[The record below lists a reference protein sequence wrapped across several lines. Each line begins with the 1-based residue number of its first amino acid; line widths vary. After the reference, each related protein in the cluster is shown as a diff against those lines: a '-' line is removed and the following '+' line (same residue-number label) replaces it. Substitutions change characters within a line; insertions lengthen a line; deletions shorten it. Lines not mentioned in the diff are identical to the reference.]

1 MELAERIRTLRKAAG
16 WTQQALADAL
26 GIKRS
31 ALGAYEE
38 GRAEPKL
45 ATLIA
50 FARHFGM
57 SLDAFV
63 LGESEEE
70 RKLRRAMGGDL
81 RVLSVQVDAVTER
94 ERVAIV
100 PVRASAGYL
109 SGYGDPEYMEGLAH
123 FNLPVKEL
131 PQDATFRMFQIEGES
146 MLPIPDG
153 SYVLAHY
160 EENWTHAGG
169 MRPYIVVT
177 RDHGVVFKR
186 VENRLDT
193 HGDYLLISDNLD
205 FAPYRVQPEDIVEMW
220 RARAY
225 LAFDWP
231 TPAFAGMERIQGTLD
246 QMRMDLRTIQEKLN
260 APN

>member
-1 MELAERIRTLRKAAG
+1 MDLATRIRTLRKAAG
-16 WTQQALADAL
+16 WTQQSLADEL
-26 GIKRS
+26 GLKRS

-50 FARHFGM
+50 MARRFGM

-63 LGESEEE
+63 LGESEED
-70 RKLRRAMGGDL
+70 RQMRRVSGGDL
-81 RVLSVQVDAVTER
+81 RVLSVPVDRASER

-100 PVRASAGYL
+100 PVRAAAGYL
-109 SGYGDPEYMEGLAH
+109 SGYGDPDYMEGLDH
-123 FNLPVKEL
+123 FTLPVKEL
-131 PQDATFRMFQIEGES
+131 PQDATYRMFQIEGES
-146 MLPIPDG
+146 MLPIPHG
-153 SYVLAHY
+153 SYILAHY
-160 EENWTHAGG
+160 EENWAKAGG

-205 FAPYRVQPEDIVEMW
+205 FAPYRVLPEDVMEMW

-246 QMRMDLRTIQEKLN
+246 QMREDLRSIQQKLD
-260 APN
+260 

>member
-1 MELAERIRTLRKAAG
+1 MDLASRIRTLRKAAG
-16 WTQQALADAL
+16 WTQQSLADEL
-26 GIKRS
+26 GLKRS

-50 FARHFGM
+50 LARHFGM

-63 LGESEEE
+63 LGESEED
-70 RKLRRAMGGDL
+70 RMMRRVIGGDL
-81 RVLSVQVDAVTER
+81 RDLSVPVDRSSER

-100 PVRASAGYL
+100 PVRAAAGYL
-109 SGYGDPEYMEGLAH
+109 SGYGDPEYMEGLDH

-131 PQDATFRMFQIEGES
+131 AQDATYRMFQIEGES
-146 MLPIPDG
+146 MLPIPHG
-153 SYVLAHY
+153 SYILAHY
-160 EENWTHAGG
+160 EENWSKAGG
-169 MRPYIVVT
+169 MRPYVVVT

-205 FAPYRVQPEDIVEMW
+205 FAPYRVFPEDVVEMW

-246 QMRMDLRTIQEKLN
+246 QMREDLRTIQKKLD
-260 APN
+260 

>member
-1 MELAERIRTLRKAAG
+1 MDLANRIRTLRKAAG

-26 GIKRS
+26 GLKRS

-45 ATLIA
+45 ATLVA
-50 FARHFGM
+50 LSKHFGM

-63 LGESEEE
+63 LGDSEED
-70 RKLRRAMGGDL
+70 RKMRRVVGGDL
-81 RVLSVQVDAVTER
+81 RVLSVHVDAGSDR

-100 PVRASAGYL
+100 PVRAAAGYL
-109 SGYGDPEYMEGLAH
+109 TGYGDSEFMEGLAH

-131 PQDATFRMFQIEGES
+131 AQEVTYRMFQIQGDS

-160 EENWTHAGG
+160 EENWSKAGG
-169 MRPYIVVT
+169 MRPYIVIT
-177 RDHGVVFKR
+177 REQGVVFKR

-193 HGDYLLISDNLD
+193 HGDYLLISDNPTV
-205 FAPYRVQPEDIVEMW
+205 ASYPVQPEDVVEMW

-231 TPAFAGMERIQGTLD
+231 TPAFAGMERMQGTLD
-246 QMRMDLRTIQEKLN
+246 QVRAELRAIQKKLD
-260 APN
+260 

>member
-1 MELAERIRTLRKAAG
+1 MDLASRIRTLRKAAG
-16 WTQQALADAL
+16 WTQQSLADEL
-26 GIKRS
+26 GLKRS

-50 FARHFGM
+50 MARHFGM

-63 LGESEEE
+63 LGESEED
-70 RKLRRAMGGDL
+70 RKLRRVSGGDL
-81 RVLSVQVDAVTER
+81 RILSVPVDTASER

-100 PVRASAGYL
+100 PVRAAAGYL
-109 SGYGDPEYMEGLAH
+109 SGYGDPEYMEALAH

-131 PQDATFRMFQIEGES
+131 PQDATYRLFQIEGES
-146 MLPIPDG
+146 MLPIPHG
-153 SYVLAHY
+153 SYILAHY
-160 EENWTHAGG
+160 EENWTKAGG

-177 RDHGVVFKR
+177 RNHGVVFKR

-205 FAPYRVQPEDIVEMW
+205 FAPYRVLPEDVVELW

-246 QMRMDLRTIQEKLN
+246 QMREDLRIIQKKLD
-260 APN
+260 

>member
-1 MELAERIRTLRKAAG
+1 MDLASRIRTLRKAAG
-16 WTQQALADAL
+16 WTQQSLADEL
-26 GIKRS
+26 GLKRS

-50 FARHFGM
+50 LARHFGM

-63 LGESEEE
+63 LGESEED
-70 RKLRRAMGGDL
+70 RMMRRVSGGDL
-81 RVLSVQVDAVTER
+81 RVLSVPVDRSSER

-100 PVRASAGYL
+100 PVRAAAGYL
-109 SGYGDPEYMEGLAH
+109 SGYGDPEYMEGLDH

-131 PQDATFRMFQIEGES
+131 AQDATYRMFQIEGES
-146 MLPIPDG
+146 MLPIPNG
-153 SYVLAHY
+153 SYILAHY
-160 EENWTHAGG
+160 EENWSKAGG
-169 MRPYIVVT
+169 MRPYVVVT

-205 FAPYRVQPEDIVEMW
+205 FAPYRVFPEDVVEMW

-246 QMRMDLRTIQEKLN
+246 QMREDLRTIQKKLD
-260 APN
+260 

>member
-1 MELAERIRTLRKAAG
+1 MDLASRIRMLRKAAG
-16 WTQQALADAL
+16 WTQQSLADEL
-26 GIKRS
+26 GLKRS

-50 FARHFGM
+50 LARHFGM

-63 LGESEEE
+63 LGESEED
-70 RKLRRAMGGDL
+70 RMMRRVSGGDL
-81 RVLSVQVDAVTER
+81 RVLSVPIDRSSER

-109 SGYGDPEYMEGLAH
+109 SGYGDPEYMEGLDH

-131 PQDATFRMFQIEGES
+131 AQDATYRMFQIEGES
-146 MLPIPDG
+146 MLPIPNG
-153 SYVLAHY
+153 SYILAHY
-160 EENWTHAGG
+160 EENWSKAGG
-169 MRPYIVVT
+169 MRPYVVVT
-177 RDHGVVFKR
+177 REHGVVFKR

-205 FAPYRVQPEDIVEMW
+205 FAPYRVFPEDVVEMW

-246 QMRMDLRTIQEKLN
+246 QMREDLRTIQKKLD
-260 APN
+260 

>member
-1 MELAERIRTLRKAAG
+1 MDLASRIRALRKAAG
-16 WTQQALADAL
+16 WTQQSLADEL
-26 GIKRS
+26 GLKRS

-50 FARHFGM
+50 LARHFGM

-63 LGESEEE
+63 LGESEED
-70 RKLRRAMGGDL
+70 RMMRRVIGGDL
-81 RVLSVQVDAVTER
+81 RVLSVPVDRSSER

-100 PVRASAGYL
+100 PVRAAAGYL
-109 SGYGDPEYMEGLAH
+109 SGYGDPEYMEGLDH

-131 PQDATFRMFQIEGES
+131 PQDATYRMFQIEGES
-146 MLPIPDG
+146 MLPIPHG
-153 SYVLAHY
+153 SYILAHY
-160 EENWTHAGG
+160 EENWSKAGG
-169 MRPYIVVT
+169 MRPYVVVT

-205 FAPYRVQPEDIVEMW
+205 FAPYRVFPEDVVEMW

-246 QMRMDLRTIQEKLN
+246 QMREDLRTIQKKLD
-260 APN
+260 

>member
-1 MELAERIRTLRKAAG
+1 MELAHRIKDLRKGAG
-16 WTQQALADAL
+16 LTQQALADAMGL
-26 GIKRS
+26 TRS

-45 ATLIA
+45 TTLVA
-50 FARHFGM
+50 MARYFGLT
-57 SLDAFV
+57 LDALV
-63 LGESEEE
+63 HGESDQE
-70 RKLRRAMGGDL
+70 RQQRRVTGGDL
-81 RVLSVQVDAVTER
+81 RVLSVPVDRTSER

-100 PVRASAGYL
+100 PVRAAAGYL

-123 FNLPVKEL
+123 FSLPVREL
-131 PQDATFRMFQIEGES
+131 AQEATYRMFQIEGES

-153 SYVLAHY
+153 SYILAHY
-160 EENWTHAGG
+160 EEDWSRAGG

-177 RDHGVVFKR
+177 REHGVVFKR

-193 HGDYLLISDNLD
+193 HGDYVLVSDNPD
-205 FAPYRVQPEDIVEMW
+205 FAPYRVQPEEVVEMW

-231 TPAFAGMERIQGTLD
+231 TPAFAGMERIQTTLD
-246 QMRMDLRTIQEKLN
+246 HMRETLRGIEQKLD
-260 APN
+260 

>member
-1 MELAERIRTLRKAAG
+1 MDLASRIRTLRKAAG
-16 WTQQALADAL
+16 WTQQSLADEL
-26 GIKRS
+26 GLKRS

-50 FARHFGM
+50 LARHFGM

-63 LGESEEE
+63 LGESEED
-70 RKLRRAMGGDL
+70 RMMRRVIGGDL
-81 RVLSVQVDAVTER
+81 RVLSVPVDRSSER

-100 PVRASAGYL
+100 PVRAAAGYL
-109 SGYGDPEYMEGLAH
+109 SGYGDPEYMEGLDH

-131 PQDATFRMFQIEGES
+131 PQDATYRMFQIEGES
-146 MLPIPDG
+146 MLPIPHG
-153 SYVLAHY
+153 SYILAHY
-160 EENWTHAGG
+160 EENWSKAGG
-169 MRPYIVVT
+169 MRPYVVVT

-205 FAPYRVQPEDIVEMW
+205 FAPYRVFPEDVVEMW

-246 QMRMDLRTIQEKLN
+246 QMREYLRTIQKKLD
-260 APN
+260 

>member
-1 MELAERIRTLRKAAG
+1 MDLASRIRTLRKAAG
-16 WTQQALADAL
+16 WTQQSLADEL
-26 GIKRS
+26 GLKRS

-50 FARHFGM
+50 LARHFGM

-63 LGESEEE
+63 LGESEED
-70 RKLRRAMGGDL
+70 RMMRRVSGGDL
-81 RVLSVQVDAVTER
+81 RVLSVPVDRSSER

-109 SGYGDPEYMEGLAH
+109 SGYGDPEYMEGLDH

-131 PQDATFRMFQIEGES
+131 AQDATYRMFQIEGES
-146 MLPIPDG
+146 MLPIPNG
-153 SYVLAHY
+153 SYILAHY
-160 EENWTHAGG
+160 EENWSKAGG
-169 MRPYIVVT
+169 MRPYVVVT

-205 FAPYRVQPEDIVEMW
+205 FAPYRVFPEDVVEMW

-246 QMRMDLRTIQEKLN
+246 QMREDLRTIQKKLD
-260 APN
+260 

>member
-1 MELAERIRTLRKAAG
+1 MDLAHRIKDLRKAAG
-16 WTQQALADAL
+16 LTQQALADGL
-26 GIKRS
+26 GLKRS

-45 ATLIA
+45 ATLVA
-50 FARHFGM
+50 MARYFGLT
-57 SLDAFV
+57 LDALV
-63 LGESEEE
+63 HGESDLE
-70 RKLRRAMGGDL
+70 RQQRRVTGGELRI
-81 RVLSVQVDAVTER
+81 LSVPVDRSEGR

-109 SGYGDPEYMEGLAH
+109 SGYGDPEYVEGLAH
-123 FNLPVKEL
+123 FNLPVREL
-131 PQDATFRMFQIEGES
+131 AQEATYRMFQIEGES

-160 EENWTHAGG
+160 EEDWTRAGG

-177 RDHGVVFKR
+177 REHGVVFKR

-193 HGDYLLISDNLD
+193 HGDYLLISDNPD
-205 FAPYRVQPEDIVEMW
+205 YEPYPVEPRDVVEMW

-231 TPAFAGMERIQGTLD
+231 TPAFAGMERIQSTLD
-246 QMRMDLRTIQEKLN
+246 HVREELRVIQRKLD
-260 APN
+260 

>member
-1 MELAERIRTLRKAAG
+1 MDLASRIRTLRKAAG
-16 WTQQALADAL
+16 WTQQSLADEL
-26 GIKRS
+26 GLKRS

-50 FARHFGM
+50 LARHFGM

-63 LGESEEE
+63 LGESEED
-70 RKLRRAMGGDL
+70 RMMRRVSGGDL
-81 RVLSVQVDAVTER
+81 RVLSVPIDRSSER

-100 PVRASAGYL
+100 PVRAAAGYL
-109 SGYGDPEYMEGLAH
+109 SGYGDPEYMEGLDH

-131 PQDATFRMFQIEGES
+131 AQDATYRMFQIEGES
-146 MLPIPDG
+146 MLPIPNG
-153 SYVLAHY
+153 SYILAHY
-160 EENWTHAGG
+160 EENWSKAGG
-169 MRPYIVVT
+169 MRPYVVVT

-205 FAPYRVQPEDIVEMW
+205 FAPYRVFPEDVVEMW

-246 QMRMDLRTIQEKLN
+246 QMREDLRTIQKKLD
-260 APN
+260 

>member
-1 MELAERIRTLRKAAG
+1 MDLASRIRTLRKAAG
-16 WTQQALADAL
+16 WTQQSLADEL
-26 GIKRS
+26 GLKRS

-50 FARHFGM
+50 LARHFGM

-63 LGESEEE
+63 LGESEED
-70 RKLRRAMGGDL
+70 RMMRRVIGGDL
-81 RVLSVQVDAVTER
+81 RVLSVPVDRSSER

-100 PVRASAGYL
+100 PVRAAAGYL
-109 SGYGDPEYMEGLAH
+109 SGYGDPEYMEGLDH

-131 PQDATFRMFQIEGES
+131 PQDATYRMFQIEGES
-146 MLPIPDG
+146 MLPIPHG
-153 SYVLAHY
+153 SYILAHY
-160 EENWTHAGG
+160 EENWSKAGG
-169 MRPYIVVT
+169 MRPYVVVT

-205 FAPYRVQPEDIVEMW
+205 FAPYRVFPEDVVEMW

-246 QMRMDLRTIQEKLN
+246 QMREDLRTIQKKLD
-260 APN
+260 